1 MSYSPTPG
9 LTLDRIALVVLAA
22 GASTRMGSPKALVTF
37 EGRALLE
44 HLLSPHLLDR
54 LADAVVVLGHHCDR
68 VRPVA
73 ERIGCRCV
81 LNPDPDRGRMTSIQ
95 VGLVAI
101 PPHIDAVFL
110 QGVDCP
116 LVRPAT
122 YEQLAAQ
129 LGGADVAIP
138 RYEGRDGHPPLF
150 SARLVPRIVAAQA
163 DESLRSV
170 LYSDDVLRV
179 AVDVDDPGVLL
190 NIDRPEDL
198 NQLAAVWR
206 RRDCG

>member
-1 MSYSPTPG
+1 MSYRPTPTPA
-9 LTLDRIALVVLAA
+9 LTLDRTALVVLAA
-22 GASTRMGSPKALVTF
+22 GAATRMGSPKALVTF
-37 EGRALLE
+37 EGRTLLE

-73 ERIGCRCV
+73 EQVGCRWV

-95 VGLVAI
+95 VGLAAI
-101 PPHIDAVFL
+101 PPHTDAVFL

-116 LVRPAT
+116 LVRLAT
-122 YEQLAAQ
+122 YERLAAQ
-129 LGGADVAIP
+129 LGDADVSIP
-138 RYEGRDGHPPLF
+138 RYRGRDGHPPLI
-150 SARLVPRIVAAQA
+150 STRLLPAIVGARP
-163 DESLRSV
+163 DDSLRNI
-170 LYSDDVLRV
+170 LYSDDVRRT

-198 NQLAAVWR
+198 SQLAR
-206 RRDCG
+206 LRPHR

>member
-73 ERIGCRCV
+73 ERIGCRWV
-81 LNPDPDRGRMTSIQ
+81 LNPGPDRGRMTSIQ

-116 LVRPAT
+116 LVRLAT

-138 RYEGRDGHPPLF
+138 RYQGCDGHPSLF
-150 SARLVPRIVAAQA
+150 STRLVPRIVDVPA
-163 DESLRSV
+163 DESLRNV
-170 LYSDDVLRV
+170 LYSGDVRRIT
-179 AVDVDDPGVLL
+179 VDVDDPGVLL

-198 NQLAAVWR
+198 DQLAVVWR
-206 RRDCG
+206 RRNCE

>member
-1 MSYSPTPG
+1 MSHPPTPA

-22 GASTRMGSPKALVTF
+22 GASTRMGTPKALVTF
-37 EGRALLE
+37 EGQALLE

-81 LNPDPDRGRMTSIQ
+81 LNPDPDRGRMTSIGA
-95 VGLVAI
+95 GLAAI

-116 LVRPAT
+116 LVRLAT

-138 RYEGRDGHPPLF
+138 RYDGRDGHPPLF
-150 SARLVPRIVAAQA
+150 STRLVPRIVNARA
-163 DESLRSV
+163 DESLRNI
-170 LYSDDVLRV
+170 LYSNDVRRV

-198 NQLAAVWR
+198 DQLAMVWR
-206 RRDCG
+206 RRDCE